1 MIIAQERQNSAA
13 AKPDTPASKKIAT
26 PHRPLQ
32 IWLLVCCA
40 LVFLMIIV
48 GAVTRLTE
56 SGLSIVEW
64 KLVTGIVPPLTESAW
79 QAEFEEYK
87 NSPEFLKKNFWMQVE
102 DFKNI
107 YFWEWLHRLL
117 GRVIGLAYALPFL
130 FFLYRRAIP
139 AGYPV
144 KLFGLV
150 LLVGAQ
156 GFMGWYMVKS
166 GLVDQPA
173 VSHYRLAAHLGLA
186 LLLYALTLWCALAL
200 APPKNTEAPPAA
212 RTLRKL
218 GWVGLGILIVT
229 ILWGAFTAGLD
240 AGLVYNETFPMMG
253 GRWVPDEVTNA
264 EAPLLSLIET
274 HAGVQFLH
282 RWLAMLTAAYL
293 LFFAFYAIFSQ
304 KRREA
309 SYALLVVTVL
319 MQVVLGIVTL
329 FSGVHILPAALHQT
343 GAVLLLTVMT
353 VILHA
358 TGRPPQPPE
367 RG

>member
-1 MIIAQERQNSAA
+1 MIIAQERQTRPTTNT
-13 AKPDTPASKKIAT
+13 DTPALRERGT
-26 PHRPLQ
+26 PYRSLQ
-32 IWLLVCCA
+32 TWLLVCCA
-40 LVFLMIIV
+40 LVFLIIIV

-64 KLVTGIVPPLTESAW
+64 KPITGVIPPLTEAQW
-79 QAEFEEYK
+79 QAEFEAYK
-87 NSPEFLKKNFWMQVE
+87 NSPEFLKKNFWMQVG

-130 FFLYRRAIP
+130 FFVYKRAIP
-139 AGYPV
+139 KGYTL

-150 LLVGAQ
+150 LLVGTQ

-186 LLLYALTLWCALAL
+186 LTLYALTLRYALAL
-200 APPKNTEAPPAA
+200 GQIKKIEDAQAA
-212 RTLRKL
+212 RKL
-218 GWVGLGILIVT
+218 HRLAWLGLVMLAIT

-253 GRWVPDEVTNA
+253 GRWVPDEITNA
-264 EAPLLSLIET
+264 QAPLISLLET
-274 HAGVQFLH
+274 HAGVQFSH
-282 RWLAMLTAAYL
+282 RWLAILTATYL
-293 LFFAFYAIFSQ
+293 FIYALYAIFSQ
-304 KRREA
+304 KRQER
-309 SYALLVVTVL
+309 SFALLGVIVT
-319 MQVVLGIVTL
+319 MQIALGILTL
-329 FSGVHILPAALHQT
+329 LSGIHILPATLHQA
-343 GAVLLLTVMT
+343 GAVILLTIMML
-353 VILHA
+353 ILHA
-358 TGRPPQPPE
+358 TGRQPPQPE